1 MHMSKKSSNFV
12 PKFGFLYIIY
22 NRTIKNGQMLK
33 HLHIQNY
40 ALISHLD
47 IDFEGGFSVLTGET
61 GAGKSI
67 ILGALSLVMGA
78 RADSKAITDG
88 EDKCIIEATFQT
100 TSPQPSLK
108 ERELL
113 PLGETREMSDI
124 IIRRELYAN
133 GKSRSF
139 VDDSLV
145 TLQELKGLANKLI
158 DIHSQHANLLI
169 ENADFQLELVDA
181 IAQNSTLLE
190 AYSAQYD
197 RYITA
202 CEELQKL
209 QSLAKKSRQDADY
222 IQYRYKLLDE
232 AHLEAGEL
240 EELETEQYQL
250 SHAEEIQ
257 TSLQTALEALRGEQG
272 SALEALRSCHLDE
285 AAADLQERIES
296 ARIEI
301 QDIAEEAERK
311 LNHIEMDPQR
321 LEWVEERMGALE
333 ELKHKFSAETID
345 ELIAIRDE
353 LAEQVNR
360 LDSFDFDIEQAQK
373 TVETEKS
380 TLTKT
385 AEALTK
391 SRKAVVPQICERL
404 VNGLQSLGVA
414 HAKIEVPILPAS
426 DFTPNGCDEVQI
438 LFAANLNQSLRAVS
452 EVASGGEIS
461 RLMLCIKAL
470 IASTKGLP
478 TIIFDEIDT
487 GVSGNIAT
495 QMAKIMKEMSKSRQI
510 IAITHLPQI
519 AAQGESHYKVYKADT
534 DKRTETHISR
544 LNEEERVTEIASMLS
559 GKDVTDAAIQTA
571 KELLLCCH

>member
-1 MHMSKKSSNFV
+1 
-12 PKFGFLYIIY
+12 
-22 NRTIKNGQMLK
+22 MLK

-113 PLGETREMSDI
+113 PLGETRERSDI

-257 TSLQTALEALRGEQG
+257 TSLQTALEALCGEQG

-321 LEWVEERMGALE
+321 LEWVEERIGALE

-345 ELIAIRDE
+345 ELIAMRDE

-373 TVETEKS
+373 NVETEKS
-380 TLTKT
+380 TLTKA

-391 SRKAVVPQICERL
+391 SRQAVVPQICERL
-404 VNGLQSLGVA
+404 ISGLQSLGVA
-414 HAKIEVPILPAS
+414 HAKIEVPILPAP
-426 DFTPNGCDEVQI
+426 DFLAPARHDNFTPNGCDEVQI

>member
-1 MHMSKKSSNFV
+1 
-12 PKFGFLYIIY
+12 
-22 NRTIKNGQMLK
+22 MLK

-47 IDFEGGFSVLTGET
+47 IDFEEGFSVLTGET

-67 ILGALSLVMGA
+67 ILGALALVMGA

-88 EDKCIIEATFQT
+88 EEKCIIEAVFKT
-100 TSPQPSLK
+100 PSIPIK
-108 ERELL
+108 GDE
-113 PLGETREMSDI
+113 EM

-139 VDDSLV
+139 VDDSVV
-145 TLQELKGLANKLI
+145 TLQELKELANKLI

-169 ENADFQLELVDA
+169 ENADFQLEVVDA
-181 IAQNSTLLE
+181 IAQNTPLLE
-190 AYSAQYD
+190 AYAAQYE
-197 RYITA
+197 RYMSA
-202 CEELQKL
+202 CENLQNL
-209 QSLAKKSRQDADY
+209 QNLAKKSRQDADY
-222 IQYRYKLLDE
+222 IQYRYKMLDE
-232 AHLEAGEL
+232 AQLEAGEL
-240 EELETEQYQL
+240 EELENEQYRL

-257 TSLQTALEALRGEQG
+257 SALQTALEALSGEQG
-272 SALEALRSCHLDE
+272 SVLDGLRACRLDE
-285 AAADLQERIES
+285 AAADLQERIDS
-296 ARIEI
+296 VRIEI
-301 QDIAEEAERK
+301 QDIAQEAERK

-321 LEWVEERMGALE
+321 LQWVEERIGALQ
-333 ELKHKFSAETID
+333 ELLHKFSAETID
-345 ELIAIRDE
+345 ELIAMRDE

-360 LDSFDFDIEQAQK
+360 MDSFDFDIEQAQK
-373 TVETEKS
+373 AVETEKKA
-380 TLTKT
+380 LTQ
-385 AEALTK
+385 AAAQLTK

-404 VNGLQSLGVA
+404 ISGLQNLGVA
-414 HAKIEVPILPAS
+414 HAKIEVPILPAP

-438 LFAANLNQSLRAVS
+438 RFAANLNQSLRNVS

-519 AAQGESHYKVYKADT
+519 AAQGEHHYKVYKADT

-544 LNEEERVTEIASMLS
+544 LNNEERITEIASMLS
-559 GKDVTDAAIQTA
+559 GKDVSEAAIKTA
-571 KELLLCCH
+571 QELLNNN